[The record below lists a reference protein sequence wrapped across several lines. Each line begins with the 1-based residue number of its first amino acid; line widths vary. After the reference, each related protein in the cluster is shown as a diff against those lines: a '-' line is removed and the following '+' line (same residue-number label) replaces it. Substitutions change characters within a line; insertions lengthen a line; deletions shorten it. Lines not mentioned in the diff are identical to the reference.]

1 MVREAGEVHLYSG
14 VFSVVAEDSA
24 KFNKEDNKED
34 NMEEEIHALLPHF
47 LAFSSLAKAG
57 FLKGKIEGIG
67 GISEITEVGGLRVMV
82 LNLSTGHLSLL
93 KVGSFS
99 SSLFCDHYSHLLFRK
114 TAIVSFSFLK
124 LQPVIVEDD
133 NFEIWL
139 PGRNTFLEK

>member
-1 MVREAGEVHLYSG
+1 MVREAGDVHLYSG

-67 GISEITEVGGLRVMV
+67 GIGEIAEVDGLRVLV

-93 KVGSFS
+93 KVESFS
-99 SSLFCDHYSHLLFRK
+99 SS
-114 TAIVSFSFLK
+114 
-124 LQPVIVEDD
+124 
-133 NFEIWL
+133 
-139 PGRNTFLEK
+139 